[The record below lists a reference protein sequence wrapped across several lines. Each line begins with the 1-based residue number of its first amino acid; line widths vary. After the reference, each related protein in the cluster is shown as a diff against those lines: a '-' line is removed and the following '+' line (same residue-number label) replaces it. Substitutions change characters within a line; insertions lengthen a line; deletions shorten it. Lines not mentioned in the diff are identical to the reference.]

1 MSHLLA
7 IGILFIMC
15 SLTTKAQL
23 NYSGKVEAGYL
34 KFQHYTVQV
43 EPGSGWKGRAL
54 HDDGIDINSI
64 NGLTFANKKLFA
76 GLGLG
81 YMNFKG
87 VSGASIFADLEYL
100 PLKTRIT
107 PLLNLK
113 VGYDHLW
120 SQYEGG
126 TGTSMAEF
134 GLGVNYK
141 LTENLNI
148 FFKTGMLY
156 TQQSLLLPLRIGIRF

>member
-1 MSHLLA
+1 MKHLLI
-7 IGILFIMC
+7 IGILLLTC
-15 SLTTKAQL
+15 SLTAKAQI
-23 NYSGKVEAGYL
+23 NYSGKVEAGFM
-34 KFQHYTVQV
+34 KFQRYTTQID
-43 EPGSGWKGRAL
+43 PGPGWKGRAL
-54 HDDGIDINSI
+54 QDDGFEISSI
-64 NGLTFANKKLFA
+64 NGLTFLNKKLFA

-100 PLKTRIT
+100 PLKTRLT

-120 SQYEGG
+120 SQYKGG
-126 TGTSMAEF
+126 TGTSMGEF

-141 LTENLNI
+141 LTEKIGI
-148 FFKTGMLY
+148 FLKSGILL
-156 TQQSLLLPLRIGIRF
+156 TQQSRLIPVRIGIRF